1 MEKINYT
8 GIIILN
14 YNNSI
19 DTINCINSVEHFNTS
34 PIKYIIVDNGST
46 CSDVVEEIDSF
57 LEKKIGTE
65 YVKVSNEK
73 NVVNFLPKA
82 CFFISPTNDGYAQG
96 NNKGLMIAEKDT
108 TITDILILNNDIL
121 FTEDIIPKLKEIR
134 HDMIS
139 PGIISPLLL
148 KKDGK
153 SIDYTCARKDYTHIQ
168 LFFQYLFF
176 FIDIFGLLSF
186 FSKKQNLL
194 ENNPNLLSSKYFEIE
209 MPSGSCM
216 LIDKLLF
223 KHIGYFD
230 THTFLY
236 FEENILFRK
245 MEKIGKHNYLVPWLN
260 CVHLG
265 ASTSKKSPTFFTMK
279 CHIES
284 NEYYLRNY
292 NSSIFLEF
300 FISNIKHLIMLKIK
314 VLNYLRK

>member
-57 LEKKIGTE
+57 LEKNLEQNMSKL
-65 YVKVSNEK
+65 VMKK
-73 NVVNFLPKA
+73 CCKFLPKA

-148 KKDGK
+148 KKMV
-153 SIDYTCARKDYTHIQ
+153 
-168 LFFQYLFF
+168 
-176 FIDIFGLLSF
+176 
-186 FSKKQNLL
+186 NL
-194 ENNPNLLSSKYFEIE
+194 
-209 MPSGSCM
+209 
-216 LIDKLLF
+216 
-223 KHIGYFD
+223 
-230 THTFLY
+230 
-236 FEENILFRK
+236 
-245 MEKIGKHNYLVPWLN
+245 
-260 CVHLG
+260 
-265 ASTSKKSPTFFTMK
+265 
-279 CHIES
+279 
-284 NEYYLRNY
+284 
-292 NSSIFLEF
+292 
-300 FISNIKHLIMLKIK
+300 
-314 VLNYLRK
+314 